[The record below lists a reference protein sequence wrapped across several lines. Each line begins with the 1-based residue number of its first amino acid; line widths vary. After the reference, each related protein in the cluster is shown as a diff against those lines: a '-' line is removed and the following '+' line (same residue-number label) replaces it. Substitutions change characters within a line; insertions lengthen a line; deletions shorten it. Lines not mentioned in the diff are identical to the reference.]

1 MRTSEN
7 SAAASERASTLVGS
21 DSEMRGT
28 NTGDEDDTEF
38 GGETLYDSVRTRTT
52 RSASGARD
60 HRIETIFDES
70 PPARKFGGI
79 LMRENNLLTN
89 HFTDAELF
97 YHEQED
103 IIEED
108 ESVATPVRTIRSD
121 RADDGSPVNR
131 RLHLRARSRS
141 PLPCRSPIPSS
152 PPEMPKP
159 LSLGTLEYDDD
170 LMEEDE
176 ESRWSCLDE
185 EEPFPELSMRD
196 DWGIEEVATPLAMT
210 KTSPLLVATGNTPIS
225 RLDADFTRDF
235 KRDTKKSSI
244 FDWSEHTQ
252 DKSPGNH
259 SPPRPRTVHGKKDT
273 DHRGS
278 RSVGRRAPSALHV
291 RSQSVPVVPD
301 VSGKR
306 EAVVTNKFGT
316 WGVGSKG
323 VSEDWDDDFDF
334 GDNDDTTGTED
345 REEKR
350 VDSGVVMHIPQTIRE
365 RQANVVNNIGLVKE
379 FGMLVEELK
388 MLRARA
394 VHLGLFEDDGPL
406 HDISDEIDGVIE
418 LADQDTDDLSIPRRL
433 SPPSSPGFDQIAFN
447 EPSDTAPGS
456 EIRATI
462 ARRCVSGNDIVESTI
477 IPVGTRAR
485 RATVLSSDGSVFGT
499 PIVNQTQNHT
509 TMTSDDTSHRNATR
523 PRKDSEAI
531 ARSVIEAL
539 KRGKSSN
546 PKSHSLQPV
555 PSNQRIPFDT
565 TTLSRIVPLVT
576 GLVRRVKQQ
585 IREAEKLDLSRNSSP
600 IPSAAPA
607 DPPLT
612 NIFRN
617 PSRPR
622 ATSASALSDAF
633 QPIDEMTTQIQV
645 MTVM

>member
-1 MRTSEN
+1 M
-7 SAAASERASTLVGS
+7 
-21 DSEMRGT
+21 
-28 NTGDEDDTEF
+28 
-38 GGETLYDSVRTRTT
+38 
-52 RSASGARD
+52 
-60 HRIETIFDES
+60 
-70 PPARKFGGI
+70 
-79 LMRENNLLTN
+79 
-89 HFTDAELF
+89 
-97 YHEQED
+97 
-103 IIEED
+103 
-108 ESVATPVRTIRSD
+108 
-121 RADDGSPVNR
+121 
-131 RLHLRARSRS
+131 
-141 PLPCRSPIPSS
+141 
-152 PPEMPKP
+152 
-159 LSLGTLEYDDD
+159 
-170 LMEEDE
+170 
-176 ESRWSCLDE
+176 
-185 EEPFPELSMRD
+185 
-196 DWGIEEVATPLAMT
+196 
-210 KTSPLLVATGNTPIS
+210 
-225 RLDADFTRDF
+225 
-235 KRDTKKSSI
+235 KSSI

-252 DKSPGNH
+252 EKSPGNR

-334 GDNDDTTGTED
+334 GDNDDPTGIED

-365 RQANVVNNIGLVKE
+365 RQVNVVNNIGLVKE

-394 VHLGLFEDDGPL
+394 THLGLFEEEGPL

-433 SPPSSPGFDQIAFN
+433 SPPSSPVFDQIAFN
-447 EPSDTAPGS
+447 EPSDPTPSS
-456 EIRATI
+456 EINATF
-462 ARRCVSGNDIVESTI
+462 ARRCISGSGIVESTVTTI
-477 IPVGTRAR
+477 GTRTR
-485 RATVLSSDGSVFGT
+485 RATLLSSDGGVFGT
-499 PIVNQTQNHT
+499 PAVNHT
-509 TMTSDDTSHRNATR
+509 QSRTTITSGDTSHGKITR

-539 KRGKSSN
+539 KKGKSSN
-546 PKSHSLQPV
+546 QKSLSLQPV

-585 IREAEKLDLSRNSSP
+585 IREAEKLDLSRTSSP
-600 IPSAAPA
+600 IPSVAPA

-617 PSRPR
+617 PGRPR
-622 ATSASALSDAF
+622 ATSTSALSDAF
-633 QPIDEMTTQIQV
+633 QPIDEMTTQMKV